1 MRVEELLLEAPP
13 LPDSWDRAIYDPSV
27 PFKKRVEYAKER
39 AEQVGK
45 GSARVAFKIP
55 YKGKPTILKIAMNR
69 KGAAQNEA
77 EAQLMDDWYLKNIGI
92 VVPVIDYDEES
103 SYPTWIHMEY
113 APKISQ
119 RQLEKFFDG
128 VPMMKITAY
137 LDSLQGRNSFLN
149 TGIPEELHENEYFQA
164 LQDLVL
170 NFGIPAADFSRAAN
184 WGLYKG
190 DPVIVDI
197 GFTNETAKLYGQ

>member
-1 MRVEELLLEAPP
+1 MRVEELLLEAP

-55 YKGKPTILKIAMNR
+55 YKGKPTILKVAMNR

-92 VVPVIDYDEES
+92 VIPVIDYDEES

-113 APKISQ
+113 ATKLSQ
-119 RQLEKFFDG
+119 KQLERFFGD
-128 VPMMKITAY
+128 VPMAIITSY
-137 LDSLQGRNSFLN
+137 LDAMQGRNRFLVAD
-149 TGIPEELHENEYFQA
+149 IPDELHENKYYQA

-170 NFGIPAADFSRAAN
+170 NFGIPAADFARAAN